1 MAAVVMQARLAR
13 TPGGDKAMRVFL
25 AHTPEM
31 RANYYGDRALAALR
45 ATAEVVLHDGD
56 APLSG
61 AALAAAAAGCQAI
74 VADRATPGTAETFAT
89 APDLVAFLR
98 VAVDV
103 STIDIGAAS
112 AAGVLVTQA
121 TPGFGASVAELAI
134 GMMVDLA
141 RGVSGH
147 AAAFHAGRVPVPR
160 MGRQLAGRTLGLIGY
175 GRIARRIAEIAAAM
189 RMRVLAH
196 DPHAAIEGAEAVPL
210 DRLLAES
217 DVVMPLA
224 VSNDATR
231 HIVNAASL
239 AAMKRGVLLVN
250 LSRGQLVDEA
260 ALAAALDSGQVG
272 AAAMDVGMAPDQWPS
287 PGLAA
292 HPRVVATPHIGGLT
306 PEAAEHQ
313 AMDTVRQVAAL
324 AARRLPDGALN
335 LAAAH
340 RLARIGINAP
350 G

>member
-1 MAAVVMQARLAR
+1 
-13 TPGGDKAMRVFL
+13 MRVFL

-45 ATAEVVLHDGD
+45 AVAEVRLHDGT
-56 APLSG
+56 ATLAG
-61 AALAAAAAGCQAI
+61 AALARAAAGCQAI
-74 VADRATPGTAETFAT
+74 VADRATPGTAETFAN

-103 STIDIGAAS
+103 STIDVAAAS
-112 AAGVLVTQA
+112 KTGVLVTQA
-121 TPGFGASVAELAI
+121 TPGFVDSVAELAI

-141 RGVSGH
+141 RGVSGF
-147 AAAFHAGRVPVPR
+147 AADFHAGRAPVPR

-175 GRIARRIAEIAAAM
+175 GRIARRVAEIAGAM
-189 RMRVLAH
+189 RMRIVVH
-196 DPHAAIEGAEAVPL
+196 DPFADIAGAGVEAVTL

-217 DVVMPLA
+217 DVILPLA
-224 VSNDATR
+224 ASNDSTR
-231 HIVNAASL
+231 HMVNAASL
-239 AAMKRGVLLVN
+239 ARMKRGVLLVN
-250 LSRGQLVDEA
+250 LSRGQLVDED
-260 ALAAALDSGQVG
+260 ALAAALDAGQVA

-287 PGLAA
+287 PALAA
-292 HPRVVATPHIGGLT
+292 RADVVATPHIGGLT

-324 AARRLPDGALN
+324 ASGRLPDGALN
-335 LAAAH
+335 AAAAT
-340 RLARIGINAP
+340 RLARLSSG

>member
-1 MAAVVMQARLAR
+1 
-13 TPGGDKAMRVFL
+13 MRVFL

-45 ATAEVVLHDGD
+45 DVAEVTTHEGD
-56 APLSG
+56 AALSG

-74 VADRATPGTAETFAT
+74 VADRATPGRAETFAA

-103 STIDIGAAS
+103 STIDIEAAS
-112 AAGVLVTQA
+112 RAGVLVTQA
-121 TPGFGASVAELAI
+121 TPGFVDSVAELAV

-141 RGVSGH
+141 REVSSY
-147 AAAFHAGRVPVPR
+147 AADFHAGRVPHPR

-175 GRIARRIAEIAAAM
+175 GRISRRIAAIAVAM

-196 DPHAAIEGAEAVPL
+196 DPFARIADAGVESVAL

-224 VSNDATR
+224 VANDSTR
-231 HIVNAASL
+231 HIINARSL

-250 LSRGQLVDEA
+250 LSRGQLVDDA
-260 ALAAALDSGQVG
+260 ALAAALDSGQVTR
-272 AAAMDVGMAPDQWPS
+272 AALDVGSAPDQWP
-287 PGLAA
+287 PATLAA
-292 HPRVVATPHIGGLT
+292 RKDVVATPHVGGLT

-324 AARRLPDGALN
+324 ARGELPDGALN
-335 LAAAH
+335 AAAAH
-340 RLARIGINAP
+340 RLSRLRRG
-350 G
+350 

>member
-1 MAAVVMQARLAR
+1 
-13 TPGGDKAMRVFL
+13 MRVFL
-25 AHTPEM
+25 SHTPEM

-45 ATAEVVLHDGD
+45 EAAEVVTHEGSS
-56 APLSG
+56 PLSG
-61 AALAAAAAGCQAI
+61 RALAEAAAGCQAI
-74 VADRATPGTAETFAT
+74 VADRATPGTAETFAH
-89 APDLVAFLR
+89 APDLISFHR

-121 TPGFGASVAELAI
+121 TPGFVDSVAELAV

-141 RGVSGH
+141 RGVSAY
-147 AAAFHAGRVPVPR
+147 AADFHAGRVPEPR

-175 GRIARRIAEIAAAM
+175 GRIAQRVAEVARAL
-189 RMRVLAH
+189 RMRVLVN
-196 DPHAAIEGAEAVPL
+196 DPYARIDAGVEAVPL

-224 VSNDATR
+224 VASEATR
-231 HIVNAASL
+231 HIIDARAL
-239 AAMKRGVLLVN
+239 AAMKRGAHLIN
-250 LSRGQLVDEA
+250 LSRGGLVDEG
-260 ALAAALDSGQVG
+260 ALAAALDSGQVA
-272 AAAMDVGMAPDQWPS
+272 AAAMDVGSAPDQWPH
-287 PGLAA
+287 PALAA
-292 HPRVVATPHIGGLT
+292 RPEVVATPHVGGLT

-324 AARRLPDGALN
+324 AAGHMPEGALN
-335 LAAAH
+335 AAAAH
-340 RLARIGINAP
+340 RLARLPNRTG

>member
-1 MAAVVMQARLAR
+1 
-13 TPGGDKAMRVFL
+13 MRVFL

-45 ATAEVVLHDGD
+45 EAAEVVTHEGE

-61 AALAAAAAGCQAI
+61 AALAAAAAGCHAI
-74 VADRATPGTAETFAT
+74 VADRATPGTAETFAG

-103 STIDIGAAS
+103 STIDIPAAS

-121 TPGFGASVAELAI
+121 RPGFVDSVAELAV

-141 RGVSGH
+141 RGVSGY
-147 AAAFHAGRVPVPR
+147 AADFHAGRVPVPF

-175 GRIARRIAEIAAAM
+175 GRIARRIAAIAQAM
-189 RMRVLAH
+189 RMRVIAH
-196 DPHAAIEGAEAVPL
+196 DPLAAIEGAEAVTL
-210 DRLLAES
+210 ERLLAES

-231 HIVNAASL
+231 HLVNAATL
-239 AAMKRGVLLVN
+239 GAMKRGVLLVN
-250 LSRGQLVDEA
+250 LSRGQLVDEH
-260 ALAAALDSGQVG
+260 ALAAALDSGQVA

-324 AARRLPDGALN
+324 AAKRLPEGALN
-335 LAAAH
+335 AAEAH
-340 RLARIGINAP
+340 RLARLGINAR

>member
-1 MAAVVMQARLAR
+1 
-13 TPGGDKAMRVFL
+13 MRVFL

-45 ATAEVVLHDGD
+45 QVAEVTLHEGTQTL
-56 APLSG
+56 AG
-61 AALAAAAAGCQAI
+61 AALARAAAGCQAI
-74 VADRATPGTAETFAT
+74 VADRATPGTAETFANT
-89 APDLVAFLR
+89 PDLVAFLR

-103 STIDIGAAS
+103 STIDIAAAS
-112 AAGVLVTQA
+112 EAGVLVTQA
-121 TPGFGASVAELAI
+121 TPGFVDSVAELAV

-141 RGVSGH
+141 RGVSGF
-147 AAAFHAGRVPVPR
+147 AADFHAGRVPVPR

-175 GRIARRIAEIAAAM
+175 GRIARRIAAIAVAM
-189 RMRVLAH
+189 RMRVLAQ
-196 DPHAAIEGAEAVPL
+196 DPLAEIADPGVEAATL

-217 DVVMPLA
+217 DVIMPLA
-224 VSNDATR
+224 VANESTR

-239 AAMKRGVLLVN
+239 ARMKRGVLLVN

-260 ALAAALDSGQVG
+260 ALAAALESGQVA

-287 PGLAA
+287 PALAA
-292 HPRVVATPHIGGLT
+292 RADVVATPHIGGLT

-324 AARRLPDGALN
+324 AAGRLPEGALN
-335 LAAAH
+335 ALAAS
-340 RLARIGINAP
+340 RLARLSKGD
-350 G
+350 

>member
-1 MAAVVMQARLAR
+1 
-13 TPGGDKAMRVFL
+13 MRVFL

-45 ATAEVVLHDGD
+45 EVAEVTTHEGT
-56 APLSG
+56 ATLSG
-61 AALAAAAAGCQAI
+61 AELARAAAGCQAI
-74 VADRATPGTAETFAT
+74 VADRATPGTPETFAA

-103 STIDIGAAS
+103 STIDIPAAS
-112 AAGVLVTQA
+112 ASGVLVTQA
-121 TPGFGASVAELAI
+121 TPGFVDSVAELAV

-141 RGVSGH
+141 REVSAY
-147 AAAFHAGRVPVPR
+147 AADFHAGRVPEPR

-175 GRIARRIAEIAAAM
+175 GRIARRIAAIAVAM
-189 RMRVLAH
+189 RMRVVTH
-196 DPHAAIEGAEAVPL
+196 DPFATVDDPGVESVPF

-224 VSNDATR
+224 VANESTR
-231 HIVNAASL
+231 HIINAETL
-239 AAMKRGVLLVN
+239 GAMKRGVLLVN
-250 LSRGQLVDEA
+250 LSRGGLVDEA
-260 ALAAALDSGQVG
+260 ALAAALDAGQV
-272 AAAMDVGMAPDQWPS
+272 ARAAMDVGSAPDQWPHPS
-287 PGLAA
+287 LASR
-292 HPRVVATPHIGGLT
+292 PDVVATPHVGGLT

-324 AARRLPDGALN
+324 AAGRLPEGALN
-335 LAAAH
+335 AAAAH
-340 RLARIGINAP
+340 RLSRLGISPA

>member
-1 MAAVVMQARLAR
+1 
-13 TPGGDKAMRVFL
+13 MRVFL

-45 ATAEVVLHDGD
+45 AAAEVTTHEGD

-74 VADRATPGTAETFAT
+74 VADRATPGTAETFAN

-103 STIDIGAAS
+103 STIDIPAAS

-121 TPGFGASVAELAI
+121 RPGFVDSVAELAI

-141 RGVSGH
+141 RGVSAY
-147 AAAFHAGRVPVPR
+147 AADFHAGRVPVPW
-160 MGRQLAGRTLGLIGY
+160 MGRMLSGRTLGLIGY
-175 GRIARRIAEIAAAM
+175 GRIARRVAEIATVM
-189 RMRVLAH
+189 GMRVLAH
-196 DPHAAIEGAEAVPL
+196 DPLATIEGAESVTL

-224 VSNDATR
+224 VSNESTR
-231 HIVNAASL
+231 HIVNARTL

-250 LSRGQLVDEA
+250 LSRGQLVDED
-260 ALAAALDSGQVG
+260 ALRAALDSGQVA

-306 PEAAEHQ
+306 PEAAELQ
-313 AMDTVRQVAAL
+313 AMDTAEQVAAL
-324 AARRLPDGALN
+324 AAGRVPERALN
-335 LAAAH
+335 LAQAH
-340 RLARIGINAP
+340 RLARLGINLP
-350 G
+350 S